1 MNREAK
7 FFKSMLRVVSLVV
20 VLGALIFSAMTTS
33 WADQLQGPLQRPT
46 IPPAFSLTNT
56 IRVPQ
61 QAASIAIAIGM
72 ANPGDTILVDKG
84 NWCGAGIPIPVDLEG
99 KPGATIIGCSSS
111 PTELGPRVGFVI
123 GGAASGTIIHNFT
136 FNGNG
141 ISDSNLNPLAL
152 GIVGNP
158 GANNVVVEENH
169 FQGGFGG
176 VLALG
181 GGWVISQNKFTDFT
195 HSCVE
200 EFTGYGVVM
209 VYFPPFTKTAHQNN
223 GIYEF
228 ISNSAVV
235 NNEMNTNN
243 FPNCSLSSFSY
254 LEDASV
260 PFAGVVLIGQIGAVI
275 ADNNINIHSGKTG
288 VSGVGIVASDETVP
302 VSLPNFFLSI
312 FDNNTKDNTYGL
324 IVTGDSLT
332 GATIYNNKGVNVI
345 NGVTTIV
352 K

>member
-20 VLGALIFSAMTTS
+20 VLGTLIFSATTTS

-46 IPPAFSLTNT
+46 MPPAFSLTNT

-84 NWCGAGIPIPVDLEG
+84 NWCGAYIPFMVDLEG
-99 KPGATIIGCSSS
+99 RPGATIIGCSDS
-111 PTELGPRVGFVI
+111 PSLGGGPRVGFAI
-123 GGAASGTIIHNFT
+123 ANTASGTIIRNFT

-141 ISDSNLNPLAL
+141 ISDSNWDPLGFGVFGTPL
-152 GIVGNP
+152 T
-158 GANNVVVEENH
+158 NNVVVEQNH

-176 VLALG
+176 VVDFG
-181 GGWVISQNKFTDFT
+181 SGWVISQNKFTNFT
-195 HSCVE
+195 HSCE
-200 EFTGYGVVM
+200 QDFTGFGVALI
-209 VYFPPFTKTAHQNN
+209 YFGFLTKTAHQNN
-223 GIYEF
+223 GGYELL
-228 ISNSAVV
+228 SNSAVV

-243 FPNCSLSSFSY
+243 FPNCSLSSLSF
-254 LEDASV
+254 LEEV
-260 PFAGVVLIGQIGAVI
+260 PVQYAGVVLGAQVGAVI
-275 ADNNINIHSGKTG
+275 ADNKINIHTDKTTNYG
-288 VSGVGIVASDETVP
+288 AGIIAAGEVFESY
-302 VSLPNFFLSI
+302 SNFFLSI
-312 FDNNTKDNTYGL
+312 FDNDTKDNTYAL

-332 GATIYNNKGVNVI
+332 GATIYNNKGVTWI
-345 NGVTTIV
+345 NGVTTVV